1 MDLESVDRRSGLTPL
16 AITPTECSAS
26 CGTIRTVDTAEV
38 SDKPSQSLAFSIYR
52 TLKQSIL
59 AAELSPGYILREVE
73 LSQRFG
79 SSRTPVREALRM
91 LIAEGLVASETH
103 KGARV
108 ADMSRKD
115 MLDAYDIREWLE
127 PEAAAK
133 AASLARA
140 ELCNHLNGLLRELPK
155 QVITYV
161 DALEVGRIDVA
172 FHNAIIE
179 ATDNR
184 FLVDAIRNARSITQR
199 AAHFTAADRQILS
212 HAEHQAIASAIADKD
227 GDAAREAMKLHIR
240 ATRRRLLLD

>member
-1 MDLESVDRRSGLTPL
+1 MG
-16 AITPTECSAS
+16 
-26 CGTIRTVDTAEV
+26 CGTIRIVDNAEA

-59 AAELSPGYILREVE
+59 VAELSPGSILREVE

-91 LIAEGLVASETH
+91 LIAEGLIASEPH

-115 MLDAYDIREWLE
+115 MLNAYDIREWLE

-133 AASLARA
+133 AADLGGP
-140 ELCNHLNGLLRELPK
+140 ELSEHLNDLLRQLPE

-161 DALEVGRIDVA
+161 EALEVGRIDVA
-172 FHNAIIE
+172 FHNAIVE

-184 FLVDAIRNARSITQR
+184 LLIDTISNARSITRR
-199 AAHFTAADRQILS
+199 AAHFSAADRQILS

-227 GDAAREAMKLHIR
+227 GDAAKAAMKLHIR